1 MSDARR
7 RAEQAL
13 AHYET
18 CPGGG
23 RWRECSSALAVA
35 LRALLAAEPEAGAG
49 GLDALAI
56 EINEWAAVTFPVR
69 TAASVAE
76 HLRREAH
83 ELAEAPLDPE
93 EMADVFIL
101 LANLW
106 KFTGVD
112 LPCAVAAKLAK
123 NRARKWGKPD
133 AQGVVEHV
141 REGPQALAAEAA
153 TPPPPDDAVAA
164 TGEMGPAR
172 GYLAVCARSV
182 DNVRTGWPPSDAVRE
197 AAERLWYRLTP
208 PANVTENG
216 CVFVPAE
223 DLETVLRALRANAS
237 PAPGSEGVREAE
249 AVLAEAREALDEIR
263 RRSTDK
269 LAGGIAASFLGAHP
283 RAALAARGGE

>member
-1 MSDARR
+1 MTADARR
-7 RAEQAL
+7 RAE
-13 AHYET
+13 E
-18 CPGGG
+18 
-23 RWRECSSALAVA
+23 ALAVCPRTPRGSVLIHEDD
-35 LRALLAAEPEAGAG
+35 LRALLAAGPEAGAG

-141 REGPQALAAEAA
+141 REGPQALAAGAA
-153 TPPPPDDAVAA
+153 TPP
-164 TGEMGPAR
+164 
-172 GYLAVCARSV
+172 
-182 DNVRTGWPPSDAVRE
+182 PPSDAVRE

-223 DLETVLRALRANAS
+223 DLETVLRANAS
-237 PAPGSEGVREAE
+237 PAPGGKGVREAE

-283 RAALAARGGE
+283 RAALRDAQKGGE